1 MSILKKLREEKG
13 FSQQKLADMCG
24 VVRQTI
30 TMIEAGVN
38 KPSVS
43 LAKKL
48 GESLEVD
55 WKVFFMD

>member
-1 MSILKKLREEKG
+1 MNILKQLREEKG
-13 FSQQKLADMCG
+13 FSQRYLAEKCG

-38 KPSVS
+38 HPSVP

-48 GESLEVD
+48 GKVLDVD
-55 WKVFFMD
+55 WKVFFAE